1 MIRLTGK
8 VTSHS
13 ALCAPENV
21 RSAAQKEKKETIIA
35 HTTIIAHSLRTEA
48 FNDARKNAGDG
59 QLPYGTYLL
68 CRVRLWKSRNTVIVK
83 HYAKNYDLRVR
94 T

>member
-59 QLPYGTYLL
+59 QLPYLPAAPGTAVEIKEQHGK
-68 CRVRLWKSRNTVIVK
+68 R
-83 HYAKNYDLRVR
+83 
-94 T
+94 